1 MLIRIPIEIVELDS
15 SSFHLFVEGFINGIP
30 CSFIIDTGAS
40 KTVFALNH
48 LQPIL
53 LQDTI
58 SEPDIQSAGI
68 SASALESH
76 SGVIHQFQLGQF
88 AINNLEIILIDLA
101 SIDELYQRFTSKSI
115 WGLIGSDF
123 LLKYKAKLDYGSK
136 TLTLKVPKSNVQQHG
151 EDKIA

>member
-15 SSFHLFVEGFINGIP
+15 SSFHLFVEGFINGQA

-53 LQDTI
+53 FQDTI
-58 SEPDIQSAGI
+58 SQPDIQSAGI
-68 SASALESH
+68 SASSVESH
-76 SGVIHQFQLGQF
+76 TGTINQFQLGGF
-88 AINNLEIILIDLA
+88 FLKNMDIILIDLT
-101 SIDELYQRFTSKSI
+101 SIDELYQRFTTKSI

-123 LLKYKAKLDYGSK
+123 LLTYKAKLDYGSK
-136 TLTLKVPKSNVQQHG
+136 LLTLKVPKSNVL
-151 EDKIA
+151 KSF